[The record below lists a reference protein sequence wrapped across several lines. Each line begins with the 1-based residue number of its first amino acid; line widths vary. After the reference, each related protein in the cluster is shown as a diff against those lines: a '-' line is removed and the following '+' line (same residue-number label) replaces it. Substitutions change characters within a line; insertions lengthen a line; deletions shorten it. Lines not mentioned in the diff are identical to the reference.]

1 MPVVKLCRDEL
12 EEMVGYDAQS
22 IVEVLP
28 MLGADIEC
36 VSDEIEVEFFPNR
49 PDLLSV
55 EGAARAVKGMLE
67 VELGLPLF
75 ETVPS
80 GITIEVNPSVNIIR
94 PYIVCGVIKG
104 INVDDKTIKSIVDL
118 QEDLHWGVGR
128 NRRKAAIGVHD
139 MSKIE
144 PPFRYTLGNIA
155 FVPLDF
161 TEPLTPSEI
170 LQVHPKG
177 REYAHIVRDHHPL
190 ILDSDGQVLSF
201 PPIINGE
208 LTRVTEKSTDLLIE
222 VTGLD
227 LKAVM
232 DCLNI
237 LVTALHDRGGKI
249 ETVDVVYTDENEVIK
264 TPDTTEMMFNVNK
277 DDVVSR
283 VGLQIDD
290 DAIVRSLSK
299 MRIGANIDR
308 DVITAAVPCYRTD
321 IMHPVDI
328 IEDIAIGYG
337 YNNIPFSYP
346 KLGAIGQKLDEEKR
360 SSRAREIMN
369 GLGYLEVITLMLAPS
384 QVDAIIIENPI
395 SEEHISLRK
404 RLIPGL
410 IEILSL
416 NQHREYPQKI
426 YEVGDVVTLK
436 NKGNGGDDEAEDV
449 RVLAGTSTHTGANFT
464 EVRATVSAVL
474 REFDIPFEIAE
485 SKDDIFVVGRCADVI
500 VNGKTIGVFGEL
512 DPNILVQNKLVYPA
526 AAFEICL

>member
-1 MPVVKLCRDEL
+1 MPVVKLPRDEL
-12 EEMVGYDAQS
+12 EEMVGHDTQE
-22 IVEVLP
+22 IVKVLP

-55 EGAARAVKGMLE
+55 EGTARAVKGMLE
-67 VELGLPLF
+67 VELGPPIF
-75 ETVPS
+75 ETLPS
-80 GITIEVNPSVNIIR
+80 GITIEVDPSVSIIR

-104 INVDDKTIKSIVDL
+104 ITIDDKTIKSLIDL

-139 MSKIE
+139 MSKIV
-144 PPFRYTLGNIA
+144 PPFRYTLGDVA

-161 TEPLTPSEI
+161 AEPLTPSEI
-170 LQVHPKG
+170 LQAHPKG

-190 ILDSDGQVLSF
+190 ILDSKDQVLSF

-208 LTRVTEKSTDLLIE
+208 LTRVTEQSTDLLID

-237 LVTALHDRGGKI
+237 LITALHDRGGKI
-249 ETVDVVYTDENEVIK
+249 ETVDVVYKDGNEVIR
-264 TPDTTEMMFNVNK
+264 TPDTAEMLFNVNK
-277 DDVVSR
+277 NDVVSR
-283 VGLQIDD
+283 VGVQIDND
-290 DAIVRSLSK
+290 VIVRSLSK
-299 MRIGANIDR
+299 MRMGAKIDD

-321 IMHPVDI
+321 VMHPVDI
-328 IEDIAIGYG
+328 IEDIVIGYG

-346 KLGAIGQKLDEEKR
+346 KLGTIGQKLEEEKR
-360 SSRAREIMN
+360 SSRAREVMN

-436 NKGNGGDDEAEDV
+436 DKGKDGDDEAEDV
-449 RVLAGTSTHTGANFT
+449 RMLAGASTHTGANFT
-464 EVRATVSAVL
+464 EVKATVSAVL
-474 REFDIPFEIAE
+474 REFDIPFEITE
-485 SKDDIFVVGRCADVI
+485 SNDDMLIEGRHADI
-500 VNGKTIGVFGEL
+500 TVNGRTIGVFGEL
-512 DPNILVQNKLVYPA
+512 DPKILVQNKLVYPT

>member
-1 MPVVKLCRDEL
+1 MPVVKLPRDEL
-12 EEMVGYDAQS
+12 EEMVGHDTQE
-22 IVEVLP
+22 IIKVLP

-55 EGAARAVKGMLE
+55 EGTARAVKGMLE
-67 VELGLPLF
+67 VELGPPIF
-75 ETVPS
+75 ETLPS
-80 GITIEVNPSVNIIR
+80 GITIEVDPSVSIIR

-104 INVDDKTIKSIVDL
+104 ITIDDKTIKSLIDL

-139 MSKIE
+139 MSKIV
-144 PPFRYTLGNIA
+144 PPFRYTLGDVA

-161 TEPLTPSEI
+161 AEPLTPSEI
-170 LQVHPKG
+170 LQAHPKG

-190 ILDSDGQVLSF
+190 ILDSKDQVLSF

-208 LTRVTEKSTDLLIE
+208 LTRVTEQSTDLLID

-237 LVTALHDRGGKI
+237 LITALHDRGGKI
-249 ETVDVVYTDENEVIK
+249 ETVDVVYKDGNEVIR
-264 TPDTTEMMFNVNK
+264 TPDTAEMLFNVNK
-277 DDVVSR
+277 NDVVSR
-283 VGLQIDD
+283 VGVQIDND
-290 DAIVRSLSK
+290 VIVRSLSK
-299 MRIGANIDR
+299 MRMGAKIDD

-321 IMHPVDI
+321 VMHPVDI
-328 IEDIAIGYG
+328 IEDIVIGYG

-346 KLGAIGQKLDEEKR
+346 KLGTIGQKLEEEKR
-360 SSRAREIMN
+360 SSRAREVMN

-436 NKGNGGDDEAEDV
+436 NKDKDGDDEAEDV
-449 RVLAGTSTHTGANFT
+449 RILAGASTHTGANFT
-464 EVRATVSAVL
+464 EVKATVSAVL
-474 REFDIPFEIAE
+474 REFDIPFEITE
-485 SKDDIFVVGRCADVI
+485 SNDDMLVVGRRADI
-500 VNGKTIGVFGEL
+500 TVNGRTIGVFGEL
-512 DPNILVQNKLVYPA
+512 DPKILVQNKLVYPT